1 MVNRRLKVTLVLN
14 SRLQQKLE
22 VGLLSGFLELDTT
35 EINDHY
41 IRMYYR
47 NARKVIEDEAITMF
61 TKQLG
66 LFRECTSIVARIAAL
81 VSLTSRNS
89 WPILSL
95 TAALPLLDQI
105 FRMLPWMR
113 QDDEDG

>member
-1 MVNRRLKVTLVLN
+1 LKVTLVLN
-14 SRLQQKLE
+14 ARLQQKLE

-35 EINDHY
+35 EINDRY

-81 VSLTSRNS
+81 ASLTSRNS